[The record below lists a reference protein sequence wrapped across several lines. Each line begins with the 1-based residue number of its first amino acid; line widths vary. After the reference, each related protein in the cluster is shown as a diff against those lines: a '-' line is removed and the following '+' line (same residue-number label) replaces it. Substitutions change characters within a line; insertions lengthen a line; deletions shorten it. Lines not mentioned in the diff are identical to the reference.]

1 MGTETVR
8 SQASGG
14 QERTRS
20 RIVYFVPPSKHFAGI
35 ERVVHEI
42 ADGLMSAHG
51 DRLDVHVI
59 FGSRYDEPLLIGTRY
74 TLHVLD
80 LSRLRELPGKLRN
93 TVREISPDMVFF
105 PQVEA
110 SVLGWVA
117 TRGLGVSVFVAHL
130 HGNPRREET
139 EGTLRT
145 RASFVAFRHVISRNI
160 AAVLAVSPSLARYAG
175 GSLSRG
181 APVEFAKNP
190 VRDFGALPRLVRN
203 DGELRLVSV
212 ARLSRQKGQDI
223 LLRALAIARPQLPA
237 VHLTLVGNG
246 PDEEKLRALAVD
258 LGVDDIVE
266 FAGYVSDP
274 RPYLRGADCFVLAS
288 RWEGFGVAL
297 VEALQFG
304 LPVLATD
311 CDFGPGDLIDDPRL
325 GEVVASEDP
334 DALAAGMVRAAGRV
348 RDLSAERYRVEVAAQ
363 YLPVQATGAHHDI
376 IVRLARRFAQDSPRL
391 AALEQAPADGAN

>member
-1 MGTETVR
+1 VSNSAEH
-8 SQASGG
+8 A
-14 QERTRS
+14 RT

-42 ADGLMSAHG
+42 ADGLMNAHG

-59 FGSRYDEPLLIGTRY
+59 FGSRYDEPLLVGTRY
-74 TLHVLD
+74 RLHVLD
-80 LSRLRELPGKLRN
+80 LSRLRELPGKLRS
-93 TVREISPDMVFF
+93 TLREIAPDIVFF

-110 SVLGWVA
+110 SVLGWVS
-117 TRGLGVSVFVAHL
+117 TRGLGVPVFVAHL
-130 HGNPRREET
+130 HGNPRREER

-145 RASFVAFRHVISRNI
+145 RASFLAFRHVVSRNI
-160 AAVLAVSPSLARYAG
+160 AAVLAVSPSLARYADG
-175 GSLSRG
+175 ALSRR

-190 VRDFGALPRLVRN
+190 VRDFGALPRLERN
-203 DGELRLVSV
+203 DGQLRFVSV

-223 LLRALAIARPQLPA
+223 LLRALAIARPQIPA

-246 PDEEKLRALAVD
+246 PDEEMLRALAVE
-258 LGVDDIVE
+258 LGVDDVVE

-311 CDFGPGDLIDDPRL
+311 CEFGPGDLIDDPRL

-334 DALAAGMVRAAGRV
+334 EALATGLVRAAARV
-348 RDLSAERYRVEVAAQ
+348 RDPFAEGYRVEVAAR
-363 YLPVQATGAHHDI
+363 YLPDKATGAHHDI
-376 IVRLARRFAQDSPRL
+376 IVRLARQFAADSSRL
-391 AALEQAPADGAN
+391 AALERAVLDGPN